1 MLFLR
6 IGVDRDRSTSA
17 RKTND
22 EVYKIKLYSDYTFE
36 RIYFERFFLLLITDT
51 ARVRSI
57 SI

>member
-1 MLFLR
+1 M
-6 IGVDRDRSTSA
+6 DRDRSTSA